1 VFAIWTTSLNLVH
14 QLGSVLSVL
23 RCMLVSPL
31 VIISFQEASMRPINR
46 GKEVSAWSFWS
57 RAEIGE
63 AKRCRMLY
71 ESDCRDYSAD
81 LSETAF
87 RRRETCV

>member
-1 VFAIWTTSLNLVH
+1 
-14 QLGSVLSVL
+14 
-23 RCMLVSPL
+23 
-31 VIISFQEASMRPINR
+31 MRPINC
-46 GKEVSAWSFWS
+46 GKEVLAWSFWS